1 MPAIRWRFVIEFN
14 ETKRF
19 GSTLAFP
26 AAASQHCPLLLPLL
40 LPLQFRSS
48 LESLSSLK
56 EKAPLHQ
63 KFIEFVGAMDSIR
76 FEGKQTVHLAQFAQH
91 TNKIDSLSSYYI
103 LTLEHSLRSFS
114 FYSTFLLPFVSSPSK
129 TVIRNKGPH
138 PLSQFL
144 PCDAAEAPSISRVG
158 HKSCNPY
165 PFKNQRSPLDKEYT
179 VSVHST
185 RARARKRKF
194 LSDRIQRLR

>member
-63 KFIEFVGAMDSIR
+63 KFIEFVEAMIR
-76 FEGKQTVHLAQFAQH
+76 FDSKG
-91 TNKIDSLSSYYI
+91 NKSL
-103 LTLEHSLRSFS
+103 
-114 FYSTFLLPFVSSPSK
+114 
-129 TVIRNKGPH
+129 GPVR
-138 PLSQFL
+138 PT
-144 PCDAAEAPSISRVG
+144 
-158 HKSCNPY
+158 HK
-165 PFKNQRSPLDKEYT
+165 
-179 VSVHST
+179 
-185 RARARKRKF
+185 
-194 LSDRIQRLR
+194 

>member
-1 MPAIRWRFVIEFN
+1 M
-14 ETKRF
+14 
-19 GSTLAFP
+19 
-26 AAASQHCPLLLPLL
+26 
-40 LPLQFRSS
+40 
-48 LESLSSLK
+48 
-56 EKAPLHQ
+56 
-63 KFIEFVGAMDSIR
+63 
-76 FEGKQTVHLAQFAQH
+76 AQFAQH

-185 RARARKRKF
+185 RARARGKENSYQIAF
-194 LSDRIQRLR
+194 NVSDDKRLRQGERRGDRERERLRGKRIPPVEEQFPRTRRASFSRPLILARTFPLLAVGRNCRRLIAHNRC